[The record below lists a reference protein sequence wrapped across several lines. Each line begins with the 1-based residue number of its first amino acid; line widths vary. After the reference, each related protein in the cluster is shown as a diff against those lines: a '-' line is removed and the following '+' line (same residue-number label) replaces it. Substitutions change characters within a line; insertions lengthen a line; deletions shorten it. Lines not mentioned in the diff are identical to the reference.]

1 MMSPINGYEFKNWGE
16 TLNFKPK
23 HYYKPATEEQI
34 IEIIQFAKKN
44 HLKVRVVGSGH
55 SWTHLC
61 EAENQ
66 ILISLENYQG
76 LIYLDKEKK
85 QATVKSGTKLFTLSE
100 LLEKNGLAMINMGD
114 INKQAIAG
122 AVSTG
127 THGTGVNYGIIPTQV
142 VAMTFIN
149 GNGEKIEC
157 SLEQNPSVFK
167 AAQVSLGSLGVI
179 TSLTLQCVD
188 LYNLHIQKRKEK
200 LSEIIPRLDSINQ
213 ANRNF
218 EFYWFPY
225 TDIIQS
231 KYVNQTNK
239 KPDSSGAKKW
249 FFDIF
254 LENNLFKVISEI
266 SKTMPASAST
276 MSKICGMAISDSSE
290 INVSHKIYA
299 TERLV
304 KFTEMEYGV
313 PAEKGIKCLL
323 DIKEFIAREKINVH
337 FPIEFRWV
345 KGDDIYLSPAYG
357 YDTVFISCH
366 MYLGMPYETYFRG
379 AEEIFIGYEG
389 RPHWGK
395 MHTQKASYLKR
406 KYPKWED
413 FLKVRQEMDS
423 EGMFLNTHLKEIFG
437 IEN

>member
-1 MMSPINGYEFKNWGE
+1 MISPINGYDFKNWGE
-16 TLNFKPK
+16 TLKFKPK
-23 HYYKPATEEQI
+23 HYFKPSSEEEIQQI
-34 IEIIQFAKKN
+34 VQFAKQN
-44 HLKVRVVGSGH
+44 HLKIRVVGSGH

-66 ILISLENYQG
+66 ILITLENFQG
-76 LIYLDKEKK
+76 LISLDREKK
-85 QATVKSGTKLFTLSE
+85 QATVKAGTKLFALSE
-100 LLEKNGLAMINMGD
+100 ILEKNGLAMINMGD

-122 AVSTG
+122 ALSTG
-127 THGTGVNYGIIPTQV
+127 THGTGVHYGIIPTQV
-142 VAMTFIN
+142 VALSFIN
-149 GNGEKIEC
+149 ANGEKIEC
-157 SLEQNPSVFK
+157 STEHNTHIFK
-167 AAQVSLGSLGVI
+167 AAQVSLGSLGII

-188 LYNLHIQKRKEK
+188 LYNLHIQKKKEK
-200 LSEIIPRLDSINQ
+200 LSQLIPKVNKINQ
-213 ANRNF
+213 ENRNF

-225 TDIIQS
+225 TDIVQS
-231 KYVNQTNK
+231 KYSNETQE
-239 KPDSSGAKKW
+239 KPNTSGFKKW

-254 LENNLFKVISEI
+254 LENNLFKVISDI
-266 SKTMPASAST
+266 SKTVPASAAT

-313 PAEKGIKCLL
+313 PSEKGIECLL
-323 DIKEFIAREKINVH
+323 KIKDFIEKEKINVH
-337 FPIEFRWV
+337 FPLEYRWV

-357 YDTVFISCH
+357 YETVFISCH
-366 MYLGMPYETYFRG
+366 MYLGMPYEKYFRG
-379 AEEIFIGYEG
+379 AEEIFLSYGG

-395 MHTQKASYLKR
+395 MHTQKADYLKT

-413 FLKVRQEMDS
+413 FLQVRQEMDP
-423 EGMFLNTHLKEIFG
+423 EGLFLNHHLKEIFG